1 MNKKIG
7 YTKSTDKQVDDIKRA
22 LQEEFRKEGFV
33 PMFDLDMK
41 NTANEKLSENFTQYY
56 ILGYYNISYAIS
68 AIEKNP
74 DAGLLIPTVLVL
86 YEINGIRYLS
96 GTEPTNIDSL
106 SDEMENFITR
116 IDGIIKSVIDKAIE

>member
-7 YTKSTDKQVDDIKRA
+7 YTKSTDKPVDYIKRV

-33 PMFDLDMK
+33 PIFDLDMK

-68 AIEKNP
+68 AIERNP
-74 DAGLLIPTVLVL
+74 NAGLLIPTVLVL

-106 SDEMENFITR
+106 SDEMESFITQ
-116 IDGIIKSVIDKAIE
+116 IDSIIKSVIDNAID

>member
-7 YTKSTDKQVDDIKRA
+7 YTKSTYKPVDDIKRA

-86 YEINGIRYLS
+86 YEINGIRYIS
-96 GTEPTNIDSL
+96 GTEPMNIDSL
-106 SDEMENFITR
+106 SDDMENFITQ
-116 IDGIIKSVIDKAIE
+116 IDGIIKSVIDSASE